1 MKRMFLFSGIFLMG
15 NSLFAQQMETG
26 NFTETIISPQ
36 FFITVIAGVILAL
49 GFQFILTALS
59 VAAGISAVGDVK
71 KSYVENKNHTSGKH
85 QFNEESDSDNGH
97 SAGSLVTTGLGIW
110 STLTVAISLFG
121 ATAFAMNLSLV
132 ASPLIGVTLALVI
145 WATFFILLFYLES
158 KVVNTLIGGLINT
171 ATAGLRSSAATVK
184 NMFAPSKEDK
194 IENIADHTVEKVRE
208 EFQNSFDSDMI
219 DSAIDEFF
227 TKFDKRTPNYDQVK
241 QDIEKLVDE
250 SVEKSNEA
258 TQDINVDNSN
268 SSSGNSHAKWMTI
281 QSVLNNAIDQ
291 SSQEDS
297 SEGESKTKQLKELK
311 AKLQDIY
318 NKDASNEANAKNIV
332 AEFTSADKEQVDSY
346 LKKIKDFVSQDSSVD
361 MDSAEMEQRV
371 KEMLKN
377 PKVEA
382 NKISAKMGELDRDS
396 IVVMLSNNTD
406 LDREKVEIYADKV
419 EKILRRIQVQL
430 NQSSQQQSV
439 NKILNQVQ
447 ETVNSLGSGNSGNN
461 LDFSQ
466 LSKILQNKMDNRKDD
481 LSVVKSRIA
490 NTDKDEI
497 MALVTNNTKIDKKDI
512 DKVVQSYEHAKST
525 VERKI
530 RKVEDTAQAKLKTM
544 ERKAV
549 IKAEHARETAAA
561 AAWWLVV
568 SAAFSA
574 CAAIGGSMLTIF

>member
-1 MKRMFLFSGIFLMG
+1 
-15 NSLFAQQMETG
+15 
-26 NFTETIISPQ
+26 
-36 FFITVIAGVILAL
+36 
-49 GFQFILTALS
+49 
-59 VAAGISAVGDVK
+59 
-71 KSYVENKNHTSGKH
+71 
-85 QFNEESDSDNGH
+85 
-97 SAGSLVTTGLGIW
+97 
-110 STLTVAISLFG
+110 
-121 ATAFAMNLSLV
+121 
-132 ASPLIGVTLALVI
+132 
-145 WATFFILLFYLES
+145 
-158 KVVNTLIGGLINT
+158 
-171 ATAGLRSSAATVK
+171 
-184 NMFAPSKEDK
+184 
-194 IENIADHTVEKVRE
+194 
-208 EFQNSFDSDMI
+208 
-219 DSAIDEFF
+219 
-227 TKFDKRTPNYDQVK
+227 
-241 QDIEKLVDE
+241 
-250 SVEKSNEA
+250 
-258 TQDINVDNSN
+258 
-268 SSSGNSHAKWMTI
+268 
-281 QSVLNNAIDQ
+281 
-291 SSQEDS
+291 
-297 SEGESKTKQLKELK
+297 
-311 AKLQDIY
+311 
-318 NKDASNEANAKNIV
+318 
-332 AEFTSADKEQVDSY
+332 
-346 LKKIKDFVSQDSSVD
+346 
-361 MDSAEMEQRV
+361 
-371 KEMLKN
+371 MLKN

>member
-1 MKRMFLFSGIFLMG
+1 MFLFSGIFLMG